1 MLENLLVTFRK
12 RLFLLLLLMEL
23 GFINQRTDDAQ
34 GLGSTLCIFSYTG
47 VVQPAPTGLATRIVE
62 VPAIV
67 ELQTLRL
74 ACPEIQ
80 DAVDYQVKVVRID
93 MLFKALDTDALVG
106 QHFATHLD
114 DMLVGDIIDN
124 HIVSTD
130 FQRLFH
136 QVVSSKPTHDF
147 LTAQTTKYIRE

>member
-1 MLENLLVTFRK
+1 
-12 RLFLLLLLMEL
+12 
-23 GFINQRTDDAQ
+23 
-34 GLGSTLCIFSYTG
+34 
-47 VVQPAPTGLATRIVE
+47 
-62 VPAIV
+62 
-67 ELQTLRL
+67 
-74 ACPEIQ
+74 
-80 DAVDYQVKVVRID
+80 

-114 DMLVGDIIDN
+114 DMLVGNIVDN